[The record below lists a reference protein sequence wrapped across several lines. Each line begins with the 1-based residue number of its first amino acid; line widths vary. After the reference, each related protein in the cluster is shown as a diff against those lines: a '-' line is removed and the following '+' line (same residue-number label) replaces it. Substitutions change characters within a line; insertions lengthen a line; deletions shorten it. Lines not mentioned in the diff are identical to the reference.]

1 MNNNNYNND
10 IEIVSEFLIRFYH
23 QEPNYLDATIRALE
37 VLIDRHEYK
46 WELATAF
53 TNILDAILPN
63 NTLKELVLFS
73 ANRYVQN
80 DQEAKE
86 LLKAIYDDN
95 ILDTAI
101 NFDELR
107 D

>member
-1 MNNNNYNND
+1 MNDNNNNLA
-10 IEIVSEFLIRFYH
+10 IVSEFLIRFYH
-23 QEPNYLDATIRALE
+23 QEPNYLDATIRALQ
-37 VLIDRHEYK
+37 VLRGHYRYE

-53 TNILDAILPN
+53 RNILEITSSTD
-63 NTLKELVLFS
+63 TLKELMLHS

-86 LLKAIYDDN
+86 LLKKIYDDN

-101 NFDELR
+101 NFDEFS